1 MLKTTWVL
9 VFINILQIE
18 ETELHP
24 LMLRRG
30 GVGPAWLLWCSIVLT
45 GGRNKSFQGMVQGN
59 KNVKRT

>member
-1 MLKTTWVL
+1 LL
-9 VFINILQIE
+9 VLQIE